1 MSSFEIGA
9 GRPVGAIQTPPVS
22 PAATTPAV
30 ASPASAAPEPAA
42 TSALPSVETSL
53 TTSAGSPPVDID
65 RTTQIRQAVQNGSYP
80 IIPTKIGDA
89 MIAAGVLL
97 RKAS

>member
-9 GRPVGAIQTPPVS
+9 GRPVGAIQTNPVAPAAAS
-22 PAATTPAV
+22 PATA
-30 ASPASAAPEPAA
+30 PASAAPEPAA
-42 TSALPSVETSL
+42 TSAQPSVETSL
-53 TTSAGSPPVDID
+53 TTSAGTPPIDQD

-89 MIAAGVLL
+89 MIAAGLLL
-97 RKAS
+97 RNHS

>member
-9 GRPVGAIQTPPVS
+9 TRPVGAIQTNPVS
-22 PAATTPAV
+22 PAA
-30 ASPASAAPEPAA
+30 ASPAPAGAVADPAA
-42 TSALPSVETSL
+42 TSAQPSVETSL
-53 TTSAGSPPVDID
+53 TTSAGTAPIDQD
-65 RTTQIRQAVQNGSYP
+65 RTAQIRQAVQNGSYP

>member
-9 GRPVGAIQTPPVS
+9 TRPVGAVQVS
-22 PAATTPAV
+22 ATQPASNGPAASDTV
-30 ASPASAAPEPAA
+30 SGPAA
-42 TSALPSVETSL
+42 TSAVPEVATSL
-53 TTSAGSPPVDID
+53 SVSAGMAPVDQD
-65 RTTQIRQAVQNGSYP
+65 RVSAVQNGNYP
-80 IIPTKIGDA
+80 VIPTRIGDA